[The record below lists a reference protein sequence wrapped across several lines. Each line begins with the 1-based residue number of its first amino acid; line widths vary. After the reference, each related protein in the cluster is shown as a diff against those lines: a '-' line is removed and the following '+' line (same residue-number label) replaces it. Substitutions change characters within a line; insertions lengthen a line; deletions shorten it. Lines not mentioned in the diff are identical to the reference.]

1 MHTTEYADTGNGI
14 RIARRGMTSIEAAE
28 FLRHEFPEIPT
39 WMCWRP
45 MWLEALAPLE
55 FLMDQP
61 AVEKGQIG
69 DWRWERLPSKYPVL
83 FYYDCRLFDQG
94 GKRHRWV
101 GVLKISGPD
110 GAGFLLASFLNSNGA
125 VGAFY
130 LVSTTDVRLLNRF
143 LEAVRVKKRNDERDG
158 TISIQGFGGPDVCLS
173 SEEDERLVLPAALK
187 QDIEEQVFSFFQQ
200 GELYKRL
207 GLRHRRGYLLAGP
220 PGNGKTMMIRHLA
233 RLCCLRHKA
242 SAAVLNIRANTSEP
256 LIHNFFSYGAG
267 NSPALLI
274 MEDID
279 SLTRSRDICRSFLL
293 SELDGLASRE
303 GILVLATTNNAELID
318 PALVHRPSR
327 FDRVWHFPLPDEEL
341 RRTYLQWVLERGD
354 ESLLRR
360 LVRVTEGW
368 SFAYLKE
375 LRTTTLII
383 GVSRADG
390 EWSAEHLA
398 EGLQLL
404 SAQFQAG
411 RKNHAV
417 TDETR
422 TVGFMAA

>member
-1 MHTTEYADTGNGI
+1 MHTTEYAHAGNGVQ
-14 RIARRGMTSIEAAE
+14 IARRGMTSIEAAE
-28 FLRHEFPEIPT
+28 FLHREFPEVPT

-55 FLMDQP
+55 FLMDHP
-61 AVEKGQIG
+61 AAKQGQVG
-69 DWRWERLPSKYPVL
+69 DWRWERLPSAYPVI
-83 FYYDCRLFDQG
+83 FYYDYRAFDRTD
-94 GKRHRWV
+94 KRHRWV
-101 GVLKISGPD
+101 GVLKITGRE
-110 GAGFLLASFLNSNGA
+110 GAEFLLASFLNSSGT

-130 LVSTTDVRLLNRF
+130 LVSTTDVCLLDRF
-143 LEAVRVKKRNDERDG
+143 LEAVRAKKHKDERNG
-158 TISIQGFGGPDVCLS
+158 TISVQGFGGPNIELS
-173 SEEDERLVLPAALK
+173 PEEDEPLVLPVALRH
-187 QDIEEQVFSFFQQ
+187 DIEEQVFSFFEQAA
-200 GELYKRL
+200 LYKQL
-207 GLRHRRGYLLAGP
+207 GLRYRRGFLMAGP
-220 PGNGKTMMIRHLA
+220 PGNGKTMAIRHLA
-233 RLCCLRHKA
+233 RLCCLRHNA
-242 SAAVLNIRANTSEP
+242 SAAVLNIRANTSESM
-256 LIHNFFSYGAG
+256 IHNFFSYGAG

-274 MEDID
+274 MEDVD

-293 SELDGLASRE
+293 AELDGLASRE

-341 RRTYLQWVLERGD
+341 RRIYLQWVLERGD

-360 LVRVTEGW
+360 LVRETDGW

-383 GVSRADG
+383 GLSRANG
-390 EWSAEHLA
+390 EWEVGHLVK
-398 EGLQLL
+398 GLQLL

-417 TDETR
+417 APCAENL
-422 TVGFMAA
+422 GFGR